1 MFGDVLTHW
10 GRRTHICVA
19 YLTIIGSDNGL
30 SPSRRQV
37 IIWTNAGILLIR
49 PFGTYFSEILITIE
63 TFSFK
68 KMHLKISSAK
78 WRPFCLGFNVLKL
91 VAIIP
96 GLYENRTQSIN
107 YLPGSFRDTCY
118 GSISPYQ
125 LLMKM
130 TPRESPNN
138 SSRQLH
144 SINSCYIQTS
154 VLLSVLL
161 EYHPW
166 TIVVFEAANDK
177 AGSYIFGCNV
187 SFMFFIVAYKPWL
200 LSLFAMYDSLMYDA
214 LYLKLYQ

>member
-30 SPSRRQV
+30 SPSRCQV

-49 PFGTYFSEILITIE
+49 PLGTYFSEILITIE

-91 VAIIP
+91 FAIIP
-96 GLYENRTQSIN
+96 GLYENSTQCIN
-107 YLPGSFRDTCY
+107 YLPGSVRDTCY

-130 TPRESPNN
+130 APRTKS
-138 SSRQLH
+138 QQF
-144 SINSCYIQTS
+144 IQTIAFYKQ
-154 VLLSVLL
+154 LLYSDVS
-161 EYHPW
+161 
-166 TIVVFEAANDK
+166 TNF
-177 AGSYIFGCNV
+177 GSSWISPMNHNRFWSG
-187 SFMFFIVAYKPWL
+187 
-200 LSLFAMYDSLMYDA
+200 
-214 LYLKLYQ
+214 